1 MYALLKRISEVK
13 NIKMNIFAKV
23 GAVAYVMWGIL
34 HIQAARLVFLL
45 GDSLEPSMV
54 QGRIYQDAFNL
65 LFFAIFG
72 IAVAVWLNW
81 RNSRL
86 GYWLNLVV
94 ISAADIGFIVYVLL
108 PGYVPLVPGGLG
120 PLLWV
125 VAIIFSTLGIL
136 KSKPINAAT

>member
-1 MYALLKRISEVK
+1 
-13 NIKMNIFAKV
+13 MNIFAKV

-45 GDSLEPSMV
+45 GDSLEPGMV
-54 QGRIYQDAFNL
+54 QGRIYQDAFSL

-120 PLLWV
+120 PLFWV

-136 KSKPINAAT
+136 KSKPINAVT

>member
-1 MYALLKRISEVK
+1 
-13 NIKMNIFAKV
+13 MNIFAKV

-45 GDSLEPSMV
+45 GGSLEPGMV
-54 QGRIYQDAFNL
+54 QGRIYQDAFSL

-120 PLLWV
+120 PLFWV

-136 KSKPINAAT
+136 KSKPINAVT

>member
-1 MYALLKRISEVK
+1 M
-13 NIKMNIFAKV
+13 
-23 GAVAYVMWGIL
+23 AYVMWGIL

-45 GDSLEPSMV
+45 GGSLEPGMV
-54 QGRIYQDAFNL
+54 QGRIYQDAFSL

-136 KSKPINAAT
+136 KSKPINAVT